1 MADGRLCATQAQRR
15 AGDGLLFVHRQQQLQ
30 QVAVEI

>member
-1 MADGRLCATQAQRR
+1 VCAQAQRR